1 MSKQVGNCEYQ
12 CEENYC
18 KLGNDCGPVIADDCY
33 WSSQSN
39 TCLRAGG
46 ILASIL
52 LLKYFPISFKTDWL
66 DGANG
71 ELEFVKDQ
79 TVTLEPMQ
87 ESFEHGKE

>member
-1 MSKQVGNCEYQ
+1 MLYVLDCEDD

-18 KLGNDCGPVIADDCY
+18 KLSNHCGLLRANDCY